1 MMNKKRRINKIA
13 VLGSGVMGSRI
24 ACHFA
29 NIGCEVLLLDIP
41 PKELNEKEIQN
52 NLTFEDKEVKN
63 RIVNQSLSNAVNSS
77 PSPIYSMS
85 FTSRIITG
93 NFQDD
98 LHAISGC
105 DWIIEA
111 VIEHLDIKNNV
122 FAEVEKYR
130 SSGTLITTNTSGI
143 PIHSMLENRSEDFKK
158 HFCGTHFFN
167 PPRYLKLLE
176 IIPSNSTDND
186 VIDFLMDYGKRF
198 LGKTTILCKDTPA
211 FIANRVGTY
220 SILSLFKIIEE
231 LDLSVTEVDKLT
243 GPVIGHPKS
252 ATFRTCDLVGI
263 DTIAHVAEG
272 LQKNCP
278 DDEDN
283 NLFKLPP
290 YIKVMLKNNWL
301 GSKSEQGFYKKVKNK
316 DGKSEILSLNLHTL
330 EYEPKSKSSFAALE
344 IAKSV
349 DNLPD
354 RIKMLVKSK
363 DKAGEFYRKS
373 FAGLF
378 RYVSNRVGE
387 ITDEIYKIDDAMKAG
402 FGWESGPFELWDAI
416 GVSKAISMMEELG
429 ISPAQWVKDFQQAGF
444 ESFYKVEKGKRK
456 YYDIHAKDYNKIP
469 GLENLL
475 ILNNLQDDKVIWSN
489 SGTTIKDIGDGII
502 NLEFHTKMNTIGS
515 EIIQG
520 INRAIDMA
528 EEEYEGIVIY
538 NEGANFSAGANIGMI
553 FMMAVEQEFD
563 ELDFAIRSFQNTMMR
578 IRYSSIPVIAAPHNL
593 TLGGGCELCMHADKV
608 VAHAET
614 YMGLVEFGVG
624 VIPAGGGTK
633 EFALRLSDEFRSGDI
648 RLNQFQNRF
657 LTVGQAKV
665 STSAYEA
672 FHLGYLR
679 KGNDD
684 IIVSRTHQLSHAK
697 KACLDLA
704 EKGYVKPIPRNDI
717 LVLGNEGLGIIYSGA
732 STMETGQYISEHDKL
747 ISEKLGWVM
756 CGGDLS
762 QPTKVSEEYLLKME
776 RKAFLELCSSRKT
789 LERLESL
796 IKTGKIL
803 RN

>member
-290 YIKVMLKNNWL
+290 YIKVMLKNN
-301 GSKSEQGFYKKVKNK
+301 
-316 DGKSEILSLNLHTL
+316 
-330 EYEPKSKSSFAALE
+330 
-344 IAKSV
+344 
-349 DNLPD
+349 
-354 RIKMLVKSK
+354 
-363 DKAGEFYRKS
+363 
-373 FAGLF
+373 
-378 RYVSNRVGE
+378 
-387 ITDEIYKIDDAMKAG
+387 
-402 FGWESGPFELWDAI
+402 
-416 GVSKAISMMEELG
+416 
-429 ISPAQWVKDFQQAGF
+429 
-444 ESFYKVEKGKRK
+444 
-456 YYDIHAKDYNKIP
+456 
-469 GLENLL
+469 
-475 ILNNLQDDKVIWSN
+475 
-489 SGTTIKDIGDGII
+489 
-502 NLEFHTKMNTIGS
+502 
-515 EIIQG
+515 
-520 INRAIDMA
+520 
-528 EEEYEGIVIY
+528 
-538 NEGANFSAGANIGMI
+538 
-553 FMMAVEQEFD
+553 
-563 ELDFAIRSFQNTMMR
+563 
-578 IRYSSIPVIAAPHNL
+578 
-593 TLGGGCELCMHADKV
+593 
-608 VAHAET
+608 
-614 YMGLVEFGVG
+614 
-624 VIPAGGGTK
+624 
-633 EFALRLSDEFRSGDI
+633 
-648 RLNQFQNRF
+648 
-657 LTVGQAKV
+657 
-665 STSAYEA
+665 
-672 FHLGYLR
+672 
-679 KGNDD
+679 
-684 IIVSRTHQLSHAK
+684 
-697 KACLDLA
+697 
-704 EKGYVKPIPRNDI
+704 
-717 LVLGNEGLGIIYSGA
+717 
-732 STMETGQYISEHDKL
+732 
-747 ISEKLGWVM
+747 
-756 CGGDLS
+756 
-762 QPTKVSEEYLLKME
+762 
-776 RKAFLELCSSRKT
+776 
-789 LERLESL
+789 
-796 IKTGKIL
+796 
-803 RN
+803 